1 MAFKALLRVR
11 LRELL
16 YSLTQGSRGKKN
28 RNRASVLLLAALL
41 VYSFGFFGYSFWQM
55 FHAIVP
61 GLRQLNMGWLLFALA
76 GLMSFGLMLVGSV
89 FTAKAQLYEA
99 RDNELL
105 LSMPIRPRAI
115 LASRLLLLLII
126 NLALGLLPGVPAI
139 AAWTA
144 ETGFEARTTAAYV
157 LVFLV
162 LLPTAALTVSALF
175 GWLLHL
181 ATRRMRNKSLATVL
195 LSVALLALYF
205 YSMSG
210 LGVWQQRAMMDPAGT
225 LGGLG
230 RFRVL
235 AWIGHAVADADGL
248 LLLGMSFAV
257 AGAAS
262 AVCLLLGASFL
273 RLATDQRGA
282 AKRKYVEKREAGHSV
297 SAALLLREFRRLGAS
312 PAYLLNGTIGLLMT
326 GILFVMFLVKKG
338 ELTELLGPLLAELPV
353 QLNDIGALIGAM
365 VLCMMSST
373 VILTAPSI
381 SLEGKRL
388 WIGQTLPVAPQ
399 ALLRAKLR
407 LHLLIAL
414 PVFELCAL
422 ALGLLFQPAPLCFA
436 LLLLLPA
443 AFTVFMAL
451 FGLMENLRHPNFD
464 WINEA
469 QPIKRGLSATVTM
482 FVGFALVIAPC
493 AALGFFWEHLTPKGV
508 ALGYLGLLA
517 AADLLLYRWLMT
529 RGARRYRAM

>member
-1 MAFKALLRVR
+1 MALKALIRVR

-16 YSLTQGSRGKKN
+16 YSLTQGSRGKKS

-41 VYSFGFFGYSFWQM
+41 VYTFGFFGYSFWKM
-55 FHAIVP
+55 FHAMAP
-61 GLRQLNMGWLLFALA
+61 TLRAIGMGWLLFALA
-76 GLMSFGLMLVGSV
+76 GLMSFGLMFVGSV
-89 FTAKAQLYEA
+89 FTAKSQLYEA

-115 LASRLLLLLII
+115 LASRLLMLLIL
-126 NLALGLLPGVPAI
+126 NLVSGLLPGVPAI
-139 AAWTA
+139 AAWIA

-157 LVFLV
+157 LVFHA
-162 LLPTAALTVSALF
+162 LLPVAALTASALF

-195 LSVALLALYF
+195 LSVVLLALYF
-205 YSMSG
+205 YSISG
-210 LGVWQQRAMMDPAGT
+210 LGAWQQRAMMDPAGT

-235 AWIGHAVADADGL
+235 SWIGHAVADADGL
-248 LLLGMSFAV
+248 LLLGMSLAV
-257 AGAAS
+257 AAAAGAA
-262 AVCLLLGASFL
+262 CLLLAASFL
-273 RLATDQRGA
+273 RLATDRRGA
-282 AKRKYVEKREAGHSV
+282 AKRKYVEKREAGHS
-297 SAALLLREFRRLGAS
+297 AGTALLLREFRRLGAS
-312 PAYLLNGTIGLLMT
+312 PAYLLNGTMGLLMT
-326 GILFVMFLVKKG
+326 AILFVMFLVKKG
-338 ELTELLGPLLAELPV
+338 ELTELLGPALANAPVEL
-353 QLNDIGALIGAM
+353 NEIGALIGAM

-381 SLEGKRL
+381 SLEGKCL
-388 WIGQTLPVAPQ
+388 WIGQTLPVTPQ
-399 ALLRAKLR
+399 ALLCAKLR

-422 ALGLLFQPAPLCFA
+422 VLGLLFRPAPLYFA

-443 AFTVFMAL
+443 AFTAFMAL

-469 QPIKRGLSATVTM
+469 QPIKRGLSATITM
-482 FVGFALVIAPC
+482 LVGFALVILPC
-493 AALGFFWEHLTPKGV
+493 ALLGFFWEHLTPLGV
-508 ALGYLGLLA
+508 ALGYLAVLT
-517 AADLLLYRWLMT
+517 AADLLLWRWLMT
-529 RGARRYRAM
+529 RGARRYEAL